1 MSLIDLPT
9 AKAHLRLESD
19 YPDEQVQGKLDAAE
33 SAAAQFI
40 NRRVFADAAALS
52 AAILAVPAALT
63 AAGTAYADA
72 ITAADA
78 LEDHGARCAARDYAG
93 QTYRQA
99 RTAAWETYAGISQE
113 DAERWPLFEAGAL
126 LILGHLF
133 ENRQDVVTGVTAS
146 EMPNGSGYVLYPLR
160 AGLGV

>member
-33 SAAAQFI
+33 KAAAQFI
-40 NRRVFADAAALS
+40 NRRVFVDAASLNT
-52 AAILAVPAALT
+52 AILAVPASLT

-78 LEDHGARCAARDYAG
+78 IEDHGARCAAREYACEV
-93 QTYRQA
+93 YRQA
-99 RTAAWETYAGISQE
+99 RTAAWETYAGISKQ
-113 DAERWPLFEAGAL
+113 DVERWPLFEAGAL

-133 ENRQDVVTGVTAS
+133 ENRQDVVTGVTATQ
-146 EMPNGSGYVLYPLR
+146 MPNGSGYVLFPLR

>member
-40 NRRVFADAAALS
+40 NRRVFESAETLS
-52 AAILAVPAALT
+52 AAIAAVPAGLT
-63 AAGTAYADA
+63 TAGTAYAAA

-78 LEDHGARCAARDYAG
+78 LDDEGARCAARDYACE
-93 QTYRQA
+93 TYRQA
-99 RTAAWETYAGISQE
+99 CSLARETYAGISKE
-113 DAERWPLFEAGAL
+113 DERWPLFEAGAL

-133 ENRQDVVTGVTAS
+133 ENRQDVVTGTIVT
-146 EMPNGSGYVLYPLR
+146 EMKNGAHQLLFPLR
-160 AGLGV
+160 VGLGV